1 MRRWGISLVGTLV
14 LSLGAM
20 AEPIPKPQLIQ
31 ELYFEGCDNYQVGLS
46 LQKHGRTDEAMQRF
60 LRARTCFVKVRET
73 DPTFHPIQSRNMLGK
88 LDAQLRPLLL
98 ANGISVEVY
107 LKPPKIPGTT
117 GTPATPAVI
126 GHTQVPALPKPADRQ
141 LTKDGYEELLAQ
153 QRALF
158 DRRNLESLRKEEEMR
173 EKLRAA
179 IAARPKSADPIEYAK
194 EVAARKTLEQSNV
207 DLRTRL
213 AQLEQEN
220 ATLKTQPTQT
230 PAANGSSPA
239 ILQQLAQQRLLI
251 EQLQKEN
258 RKLRELLT
266 NPTRQP

>member
-1 MRRWGISLVGTLV
+1 MRRWGISLVCTLV

-20 AEPIPKPQLIQ
+20 AEPVSKPQLIQ

-60 LRARTCFVKVRET
+60 LRARTCFVKVREA
-73 DPTFHPIQSRNMLGK
+73 DPTFHPIQARNMLGK

-107 LKPPKIPGTT
+107 LKQPKLPGATGVPAKPSIV
-117 GTPATPAVI
+117 GTP
-126 GHTQVPALPKPADRQ
+126 QVPDLPKPADRK

-153 QRALF
+153 QRAMF
-158 DRRNLESLRKEEEMR
+158 DRRNLENLRKEEEMR

-179 IAARPKSADPIEYAK
+179 IAARPKSADPTEYAK
-194 EVAARKTLEQSNV
+194 EVAARKTLEQTLIDV
-207 DLRTRL
+207 RAQLTR
-213 AQLEQEN
+213 LEQEN
-220 ATLKTQPTQT
+220 ATLKTQP
-230 PAANGSSPA
+230 AVKGSSA
-239 ILQQLAQQRLLI
+239 ASLQQLAQQRLLI

-266 NPTRQP
+266 NPDRQP